1 MNVPVVPLVVATA
14 LFMETMDSS
23 LLSTALP
30 TIARDLGVDP
40 IALKLAITAYLVAL
54 AMFIPVSGWVA
65 DKFGAKSTFRAA
77 LTLYMLASVGCATAT
92 SLEGFVAWRFV
103 QGMGGALMVP
113 VGRLVIVRAIPK
125 GELVRAMSFLT
136 LPSLLGPVTGPL
148 IAGFLATYA
157 DWRWIFLV
165 NLPVGLLGIMLAT
178 NYFND
183 DRQEAGPLD
192 VKGFALSSIALPGIV
207 LGAALAG
214 QRVAQPWVAAT
225 CAIVGLT
232 AAVLYLRH
240 AGTSPRPLLDLR
252 LLSLQTFD
260 AGVVGGTLFRIGI
273 GAAAFLMPLML
284 QLGFGLDPLTSGF
297 ITFAGALGA
306 LAMKTMAPALL
317 RRFGFRRILIWSGLL
332 ASAALAATAMFTPST
347 PHLLMSAVLLAAGLA
362 RSLQFSSLNAIAYA
376 DVTPDRISAATSLSS
391 VAQQVSL
398 SLGVAIGAV
407 ILEASAAIGGRVTP
421 GAADFSNTLMAM
433 GALSSLAVFRM
444 RQLPPNA
451 GQNLSG
457 AALRGGDAER

>member
-77 LTLYMLASVGCATAT
+77 LAVYMLASVGCATAT

-178 NYFND
+178 N
-183 DRQEAGPLD
+183 
-192 VKGFALSSIALPGIV
+192 
-207 LGAALAG
+207 
-214 QRVAQPWVAAT
+214 
-225 CAIVGLT
+225 
-232 AAVLYLRH
+232 
-240 AGTSPRPLLDLR
+240 
-252 LLSLQTFD
+252 
-260 AGVVGGTLFRIGI
+260 
-273 GAAAFLMPLML
+273 
-284 QLGFGLDPLTSGF
+284 
-297 ITFAGALGA
+297 
-306 LAMKTMAPALL
+306 
-317 RRFGFRRILIWSGLL
+317 
-332 ASAALAATAMFTPST
+332 
-347 PHLLMSAVLLAAGLA
+347 
-362 RSLQFSSLNAIAYA
+362 
-376 DVTPDRISAATSLSS
+376 
-391 VAQQVSL
+391 
-398 SLGVAIGAV
+398 
-407 ILEASAAIGGRVTP
+407 
-421 GAADFSNTLMAM
+421 
-433 GALSSLAVFRM
+433 
-444 RQLPPNA
+444 
-451 GQNLSG
+451 
-457 AALRGGDAER
+457 

>member
-77 LTLYMLASVGCATAT
+77 LAFYMLASVGCATAT
-92 SLEGFVAWRFV
+92 SLEGFVVWRFV

-178 NYFND
+178 IYFND

-240 AGTSPRPLLDLR
+240 TRMTPRPLLDLR

-317 RRFGFRRILIWSGLL
+317 RRFGFRPILIWSGLL

-347 PHLLMSAVLLAAGLA
+347 PHLSMSAVLLAAGLA

-407 ILEASAAIGGRVTP
+407 ILEASAAFGGRVTP
-421 GAADFSNTLMAM
+421 SAADFSNTLMVM

-457 AALRGGDAER
+457 AALRGDNAER

>member
-77 LTLYMLASVGCATAT
+77 LAVYMLASAGCATAT
-92 SLEGFVAWRFV
+92 SLEGFVVWRFV

-178 NYFND
+178 IYFND

-225 CAIVGLT
+225 CAVVGLT

-240 AGTSPRPLLDLR
+240 TRMTPRPLLDLR
-252 LLSLQTFD
+252 LLNLQTFD

-332 ASAALAATAMFTPST
+332 ASAALAATAMFTPTT
-347 PHLLMSAVLLAAGLA
+347 PHLFMSAVLLAAGLA

-407 ILEASAAIGGRVTP
+407 ILEVSAAFGGRVTP